1 MLDLVLQILEIQLV
15 SWYRVL
21 VGTRYTDAIKICRLL
36 VLTDIQIISRLDAET
51 PVIGV
56 ATMSKCMLSLI
67 MIATPPCPLGSRLWL
82 SLSHLAIL

>member
-1 MLDLVLQILEIQLV
+1 MLDLVLQILEI
-15 SWYRVL
+15 SCWYRVL
-21 VGTRYTDAIKICRLL
+21 VGTRYTGAIRICRLL

-56 ATMSKCMLSLI
+56 ATTSKCMLSLI